1 MWQKGRVSE
10 QMLDLEAKSEKA
22 TTYESHLA
30 SNRYKHSILDAMT
43 EHAQNDIE
51 TVESKWREDP
61 WRGIDGV
68 IAQRDKERDEA

>member
-1 MWQKGRVSE
+1 
-10 QMLDLEAKSEKA
+10 MLDLGGESGKDV
-22 TTYESHLA
+22 TYESHLT
-30 SNRYKHSILDAMT
+30 SNRYKHGVLDVMT
-43 EHAQNDIE
+43 EHARNDVE

>member
-1 MWQKGRVSE
+1 M
-10 QMLDLEAKSEKA
+10 A
-22 TTYESHLA
+22 YESHLA
-30 SNRYKHSILDAMT
+30 SDRYKHGILDAVA
-43 EHAQNDIE
+43 EHVQNDIK